1 MSDMLGIAS
10 NGINAYQR
18 ALTTVSNNI
27 ANVNTEGY
35 SRQDVVLKDS
45 APKKMASMYVGTGV
59 LLQNIKRQFDEFAES
74 NLRNSTSDLASQ
86 KPMVDYAKR
95 VMDIMGDKSIG
106 LSSAFDNFFAAASAL
121 SADPASSVQRTSFM
135 RTADGVASRF
145 GELNTQLDLIA
156 TETREGIESVAAQ
169 VNTLTG
175 QLALINQSLA
185 KSPTLQGQAPELLDR
200 RDLTL
205 RQLSDLVR
213 IKTSFTTNGT
223 VNVSL
228 GTTMNQGLVV
238 NGNKARPIGVD
249 TSVPGKIELVLDPY
263 GKTESLASASGGQ
276 LGGYQSFISQVLE
289 PAQKNLSA
297 LAQTF
302 VSETNA
308 IQKNGIDGYGQM
320 GQDLFAFDPN
330 ASSPAA
336 GIRLAMNDGMRV
348 ATAAQFRV
356 SEGNS
361 NITTTRATVKFTG
374 TTPTTALSNTALVNN
389 PNATAG
395 VAFKVDGARVF
406 TPVTSLS
413 AGVGATFYLDEAG
426 PGQQLQV
433 MTRDGRLLMG
443 EALDETAKYQLF
455 TPENGFAENATYS
468 DAYLNKTG
476 PNAYRD
482 LDLFYG
488 AKATVLYGQNFDQ
501 YGAEGLPIPLPA
513 VMETARIPGTGDYIP
528 EGALSLNGVKLGELK
543 ALATPAEVATWV
555 NEKTPETD
563 IRAEVFSEIRVPTG
577 QIDLKNSLT
586 INGEVIQG
594 YQDLKGLVDAINQTL
609 NPDDSSTLEDSK
621 RVEASLTS
629 SGELILKNANG
640 EPIQINANVG
650 TLEPGSNALN
660 LALGTYNGQVRMTQI
675 VRDMHVSSGDLQF
688 GKPLQINDINL
699 NHASYALGEDVSY
712 NVTFGYPAQNFVG
725 TPAEL
730 MTAMRDRTQ
739 ASISGVNFGNA
750 PADKTFQSFSIDID
764 GVQIKLDNIQATS
777 ADLPALAAA
786 LEAKLNESDASRN
799 ALHVTVSGN
808 QLVFSDDLNRELTEV
823 SLVASDEA
831 IKVGARAGTVDQ
843 RFSDE
848 YHVEYTDGELV
859 ISAFDAKMAD
869 ADIANKFQIQLGTF
883 TVDAKPGISSMDEMI
898 ARINSKQAETGVVA
912 SLDNN
917 LDLQLTVTDE
927 KGVRSISIGPGKN
940 SDGTFTTNALGLEPM
955 DFTDT
960 ERLKRMLAQ
969 DPTKT
974 DIRFSFSTYTYG
986 DPKVEKFGNPADL
999 AKLGLR
1005 TGAYIEGGCPDDLL
1019 LFVTGKGV
1027 AKVAT
1032 SFSGEP
1038 ANARDTLRSQTLQ
1051 VKFTAADRYSI
1062 IDAKTGTELASRQY
1076 DATALE
1082 PMLEFQGLNIKLTRG
1097 ASMGDSFMIDGNF
1110 DGLANN
1116 VNMLDMVD
1124 LNKKPTANG
1133 KTIANTYIDQ
1143 INNVGNLAQQAI
1155 ITQEALTVVNDQAIA
1170 SRDKVSGV
1178 NLDDEAAALI
1188 RYQQAYQACAKA
1200 LQVSGDL
1207 FDTIANIR

>member
-59 LLQNIKRQFDEFAES
+59 LLQNIKRQFDAFAES
-74 NLRNSTSDLASQ
+74 NLRNSTSDLSSQ

-185 KSPTLQGQAPELLDR
+185 KSPTLETQAPELLDR

-228 GTTMNQGLVV
+228 GTTMTQGLVV
-238 NGNKARPIGVD
+238 NGNKSRPIGVD
-249 TSVPGKIELVLDPY
+249 TSVPGKIELILDPY

-302 VSETNA
+302 ASETNA

-320 GQDLFAFDPN
+320 GQDLFSFDPN

-336 GIRLAMNDGMRV
+336 GMRLAMNDGMRV

-374 TTPTTALSNTALVNN
+374 TTPTAALSNTALVNN
-389 PNATAG
+389 PNPTAAI
-395 VAFKVDGARVF
+395 AFKVDGSRVY
-406 TPVTSLS
+406 TPVTTL
-413 AGVGATFYLDEAG
+413 AGGVEATFYLDEAG

-443 EALDETAKYQLF
+443 ESLDETAKYQLF
-455 TPENGFAENATYS
+455 TPENGFAPNATYS
-468 DAYLNKTG
+468 EAYLNQTG

-501 YGAEGLPIPLPA
+501 YGSEGLPIPLPA
-513 VMETARIPGTGDYIP
+513 VMETARIPGAGDYIP
-528 EGALSLNGVKLGELK
+528 EGALSLNGIKLGELK
-543 ALATPAEVATWV
+543 ALATPADVVAWV
-555 NEKTPETD
+555 NEKTPDTD

-577 QIDLKNSLT
+577 QIDLKRSLT

-594 YQDLKGLVDAINQTL
+594 YQDLKGLVDAINSTL
-609 NPDDSSTLEDSK
+609 NPDISSNLENSK
-621 RVEASLTS
+621 RVQASLTS

-640 EPIQINANVG
+640 DPIQINANVG
-650 TLEPGSNALN
+650 TLEPGTNALN
-660 LALGTYNGQVRMTQI
+660 LDLGTYNAQVRMTQI
-675 VRDMHVSSGDLQF
+675 VRDMHISSGDLQF
-688 GKPLQINDINL
+688 SKPLQINDINI
-699 NHASYALGEDVSY
+699 NQATYPLGEDVSY
-712 NVTFGYPAQNFVG
+712 TVNFGYPQQTFVG
-725 TPAEL
+725 TPEEL
-730 MTAMRDRTQ
+730 MSVMHDRTQ
-739 ASISGVNFGNA
+739 ASLSGASFGNA
-750 PADKTFQSFSIDID
+750 SAADAFKSFSIDID
-764 GVQIKLDNIQATS
+764 GVQVSFEDINPAA
-777 ADLPALAAA
+777 ADLNSLASA
-786 LEAKLNESDASRN
+786 LEARLNASDANRN
-799 ALHVTVSGN
+799 ALHVTVSGG
-808 QLVFSDDLNRELTEV
+808 QLIFTDDLQRELTQV
-823 SLVASDEA
+823 SLIASDESFKA
-831 IKVGARAGTVDQ
+831 GARSGVMDQ
-843 RFSDE
+843 RFADE
-848 YHVEYTDGELV
+848 YQATYVDGEFI

-869 ADIANKFQIQLGTF
+869 ADIANKFNIKLGTL
-883 TVDAKPGISSMDEMI
+883 TVDAKQGVSSMEDLI
-898 ARINSKQAETGVVA
+898 ARINSKQEQTGVIA
-912 SLDNN
+912 SLDSN

-927 KGVRSISIGPGKN
+927 KGMRSISIGPGKN
-940 SDGTFTTNALGLEPM
+940 ADGSFTTNALGLEPM
-955 DFTDT
+955 DYTDT
-960 ERLKRMLAQ
+960 ERLKRMLAE

-1005 TGAYIEGGCPDDLL
+1005 TGAYIEDGCPDDLL
-1019 LFVTGKGV
+1019 LFVTGKGA
-1027 AKVAT
+1027 AKIAASYNGDPVNT
-1032 SFSGEP
+1032 
-1038 ANARDTLRSQTLQ
+1038 RDNLRSQTLQ
-1051 VKFTAADRYSI
+1051 VKFTSEDRYSI
-1062 IDAKTGTELASRQY
+1062 FDAKTGTELASRQY
-1076 DATALE
+1076 DADALE
-1082 PMLEFQGLNIKLTRG
+1082 PVLEFQGLNIKLTHA
-1097 ASMGDSFMIDGNF
+1097 ASTGDSFMIDGNF

-1170 SRDKVSGV
+1170 ARDKVSGV

>member
-1 MSDMLGIAS
+1 
-10 NGINAYQR
+10 
-18 ALTTVSNNI
+18 
-27 ANVNTEGY
+27 
-35 SRQDVVLKDS
+35 
-45 APKKMASMYVGTGV
+45 MYVGTGV
-59 LLQNIKRQFDEFAES
+59 MLETVKRQFDAFAES
-74 NLRNSTSDLASQ
+74 NLRNSTSDLSSQ

-106 LSSAFDNFFAAASAL
+106 LSSAFDNFFAAASSL

-156 TETREGIESVAAQ
+156 TETRTGIEGVAKQ
-169 VNTLTG
+169 VNTLTS
-175 QLALINQSLA
+175 QLALINQSLS
-185 KSPTLQGQAPELLDR
+185 KSPTLEGQAPELLDR

-228 GTTMNQGLVV
+228 GTTMTQGLVV
-238 NGNKARPIGVD
+238 NGNKPRPIGLD
-249 TSVPGKIELVLDPY
+249 TSVPGKTELILDPY

-302 VSETNA
+302 VAETNA

-320 GQDLFAFDPN
+320 GQDLFAFDPK

-336 GIRLAMNDGMRV
+336 GMRLAMNDGMRV

-356 SEGNS
+356 SEGNT

-374 TTPTTALSNTALVNN
+374 TTPSTALSNPNLVNN
-389 PNATAG
+389 PNPTAG
-395 VAFKVDGARVF
+395 VSFKVDGARVYS
-406 TPVTSLS
+406 PVTTLS

-443 EALDETAKYQLF
+443 ESLDETAKHQLF
-455 TPENGFAENATYS
+455 TTDNGFAANATYS
-468 DAYLNKTG
+468 EAYLNKTG
-476 PNAYRD
+476 SAAYRN

-501 YGAEGLPIPLPA
+501 YGAAGKPIPLPA

-528 EGALSLNGVKLGELK
+528 EGALSLNGVKMGELK
-543 ALATPAEVATWV
+543 ALATPADVAKWV
-555 NEKTPETD
+555 NDKTSETD

-577 QIDLKNSLT
+577 QIDLKKSLT

-594 YQDLKGLVDAINQTL
+594 YQDLKGLVDAINHTL
-609 NPDDSSTLEDSK
+609 NPDVGSALDASK
-621 RVEASLTS
+621 HVEASLTS
-629 SGELILKNANG
+629 SGELILKNADGN
-640 EPIQINANVG
+640 PIQINANVG
-650 TLEPGSNALN
+650 ALEPGANALN

-675 VRDMHVSSGDLQF
+675 VRDMHISSGDLQYS
-688 GKPLQINDINL
+688 KPLQINGVNL
-699 NHASYALGEDVSY
+699 NQASYGLGQDVSY
-712 NVTFGYPAQNFVG
+712 TVNFGYPQQTFVG
-725 TPAEL
+725 TPEEL
-730 MTAMRDRTQ
+730 MAAMSDRTK
-739 ASISGVNFGNA
+739 ASISDVNFGNA
-750 PADKTFQSFSIDID
+750 PADQAFSSFGIEID
-764 GVQIKLDNIQATS
+764 GVHVQLDNLHPAT
-777 ADLPALAAA
+777 ADLTGLASE
-786 LEAKLNESDASRN
+786 LESRLNGADANRN

-808 QLVFSDDLNRELTEV
+808 QLIFSDDLGRNLTQV
-823 SLVASDEA
+823 SLTTSDEA
-831 IKVGARAGTVDQ
+831 YKAGARVGNVDQ
-843 RFSDE
+843 RFADE
-848 YHVEYTDGELV
+848 YQASYVDGEFV
-859 ISAFDAKMAD
+859 ITAFDAKMGD
-869 ADIANKFQIQLGTF
+869 ADIANKFNIKLGTL
-883 TVDAKPGISSMDEMI
+883 TVDAKPGMSSMNDLI
-898 ARINSKQAETGVVA
+898 ARINSKQADTGVTA
-912 SLDNN
+912 SLDSN

-940 SDGTFTTNALGLEPM
+940 TDGSYTTNALGVEPM
-955 DFTDT
+955 DYSAT
-960 ERLKRMLAQ
+960 ERLKRMLAE

-986 DPKVEKFGNPADL
+986 DPKVDTFGNPADL

-1019 LFVTGKGV
+1019 LFVTGKGA
-1027 AKVAT
+1027 AKVAAT
-1032 SFSGEP
+1032 YSGEP
-1038 ANARDTLRSQTLQ
+1038 DNARDNLRSQKLE

-1062 IDAKTGTELASRQY
+1062 FDAKTGTELASRQY
-1076 DATALE
+1076 DPTALE
-1082 PMLEFQGLNIKLTRG
+1082 PVIEFQGLNIKLTHA
-1097 ASMGDSFMIDGNF
+1097 ASVGDSFTIDGNY

-1124 LNKKPTANG
+1124 LNKKPVANG

-1155 ITQEALTVVNDQAIA
+1155 ITQQALTVVNDQAIA
-1170 SRDKVSGV
+1170 ARDKVSGV

-1200 LQVSGDL
+1200 LQVSGTL